1 MGEEEIA
8 AVRRL
13 SGRFQ
18 GNVQEEI
25 AAYNAAGDNWMMKT
39 VALWDLIA
47 TILNALEAANR
58 DRASVRRDA
67 LLEAAKVNCGYCRHG
82 DKPVF
87 KVSWHHADSNG
98 VPFGGCTSNR
108 IYDLLAV
115 DTDERATGQGQGEGV
130 GE

>member
-1 MGEEEIA
+1 MSEEEIA

-18 GNVQEEI
+18 GNVHEEI

-58 DRASVRRDA
+58 DRASVRREA
-67 LLEAAKVNCGYCRHG
+67 LLEAAKATCLYCGDNMPVEFRVDAFFPHSFEHKIYP
-82 DKPVF
+82 DKNRPT
-87 KVSWHHADSNG
+87 KYHWEPCTANPIHSLIADE
-98 VPFGGCTSNR
+98 
-108 IYDLLAV
+108 D
-115 DTDERATGQGQGEGV
+115 
-130 GE
+130 